1 MPDYAW
7 LKYFNPSQVDAI
19 MRKEIIAAL
28 LLAAS
33 LALAGC
39 ESGPKQPRQPKRP
52 EAPQRPEAPERP
64 ARPAQPKQ
72 PQAAP
77 PVPVSS
83 AAPDTLA
90 VLKTPEIRVE

>member
-19 MRKEIIAAL
+19 MRKEIITAL

-77 PVPVSS
+77 PAPVSGL
-83 AAPDTLA
+83 APDTLA